1 MLADD
6 SSAATAAR
14 SSGTTTEPEAWSR
27 VVHGTAVFW
36 LGKGLLL
43 RGRSGAGKS
52 DLALRLIEAG
62 AQLVADDL
70 VRLTIANERLIA
82 RPAGQGGLI
91 ELRGQGIF
99 HLPARPHASLDLC
112 LELGHATPAR
122 ERLPAPSCI
131 RFGGIRLPCY
141 RLDAAA
147 ASATARV
154 RVLLTAERRW

>member
-1 MLADD
+1 MLAEG
-6 SSAATAAR
+6 SAAPTAAR
-14 SSGTTTEPEAWSR
+14 SSGEATEPEAWSR

-36 LGKGLLL
+36 LGRGLLL

-70 VRLTIANERLIA
+70 VRLTIANARLVA
-82 RPAGQGGLI
+82 GPAGQSGLI

-99 HLPARPHASLDLC
+99 HLPARPQASLDFC
-112 LELGHATPAR
+112 LELGHAAPDP
-122 ERLPAPSCI
+122 ERLPAPGCI
-131 RFGGIRLPCY
+131 TFGGIRLPCY